1 MKINSY
7 KPTFCYWI
15 CLCLFFV
22 VYNVSCVKEKDC
34 TLKEWYEDVDN
45 DGLGN
50 PDKNMLACEKPP
62 GYVDNGQDDN
72 DSIEPMNQNIVS
84 SIASTNIGESYPV
97 RIFLPANYEDNNLP
111 VLYVLDGKTYY
122 ENVINWVEEIELE
135 AIIVGIGDHLETNMN
150 DLRRRDFLPGFSYN
164 NATDGYLKFY
174 KFLTEEV
181 IPYIDENYLNNPEK
195 RTLIGHHAAGLFTN
209 FSVIAT
215 GPEIQPFFGFI
226 SVNSEIFNFGILRD
240 LADNLEFSDAAKRS
254 KLSMSQVSSSLKAEW
269 FLELLEEKDYPWLDI
284 NVFTIENENT
294 SAFIPE
300 IVEPS
305 VKNGLAFIY

>member
-84 SIASTNIGESYPV
+84 SIASTNIGESYP
-97 RIFLPANYEDNNLP
+97 I
-111 VLYVLDGKTYY
+111 
-122 ENVINWVEEIELE
+122 
-135 AIIVGIGDHLETNMN
+135 
-150 DLRRRDFLPGFSYN
+150 
-164 NATDGYLKFY
+164 
-174 KFLTEEV
+174 
-181 IPYIDENYLNNPEK
+181 
-195 RTLIGHHAAGLFTN
+195 
-209 FSVIAT
+209 
-215 GPEIQPFFGFI
+215 
-226 SVNSEIFNFGILRD
+226 
-240 LADNLEFSDAAKRS
+240 
-254 KLSMSQVSSSLKAEW
+254 
-269 FLELLEEKDYPWLDI
+269 
-284 NVFTIENENT
+284 
-294 SAFIPE
+294 
-300 IVEPS
+300 
-305 VKNGLAFIY
+305 